1 MYTKTAALPI
11 RSVPPFK
18 RTRKTLTSIDEQK
31 VYNYTRQ
38 LQLPTEEDDLQLSKI
53 LQRRVTAF
61 VQKSLFKG
69 VYFARNFR
77 KEHFEKQKRSI

>member
-11 RSVPPFK
+11 RSVPSFK

-31 VYNYTRQ
+31 VYNYTCQ
-38 LQLPTEEDDLQLSKI
+38 LQLPTEEDDLQLPKI

-61 VQKSLFKG
+61 VQKIQVFSKAYILPG
-69 VYFARNFR
+69 I
-77 KEHFEKQKRSI
+77 FEKSSLKM